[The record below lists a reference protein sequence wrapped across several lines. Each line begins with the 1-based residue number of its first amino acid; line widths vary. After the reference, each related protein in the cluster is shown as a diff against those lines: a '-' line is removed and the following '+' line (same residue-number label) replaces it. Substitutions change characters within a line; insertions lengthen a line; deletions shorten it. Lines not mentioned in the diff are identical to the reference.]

1 MEAAIENNE
10 TDIDVG
16 RQMRLG
22 QWQTSQA
29 NLNAKASHLP
39 ESHGSNMFIEDRSQ
53 ANVSNYGTNPCN

>member
-1 MEAAIENNE
+1 MMTMKA
-10 TDIDVG
+10 TR
-16 RQMRLG
+16 RQRRLG